1 MSQASV
7 APTPTPAA
15 QSTVPAAS
23 EGAGL
28 GAVSFALAKREFTR
42 FIRQPQR
49 VVGSL
54 GQPLLFWAFL
64 GAGFTPSFRPPGMGD
79 ITYLEYFYPGVLM
92 MMILFAAVFST
103 ITVIEDRDQ
112 GFLQG
117 VIVAPVPRLSIVL
130 GKVFGGT
137 SIALFQAFI
146 LLLATPFLGLPITL
160 GGLALVIMAMILTGI
175 GYTALGFAIAW
186 GMRST
191 SGFHAIMMVFL
202 MPLWLLSGA
211 LFPMAGA
218 PGWLSVVMSI
228 NPVAH
233 AMTILRMPFYHTPS
247 EVFASTPYL
256 TGLAVVIV
264 WVTLGLW
271 ISVRRVSK
279 QDRGA

>member
-1 MSQASV
+1 MSQTTLASSPPTEITAA
-7 APTPTPAA
+7 APHG
-15 QSTVPAAS
+15 AS
-23 EGAGL
+23 L
-28 GAVSFALAKREFTR
+28 GAVTFALAKREFTR

-64 GAGFTPSFRPPGMGD
+64 GAGFTPSFRPPGLGD
-79 ITYLEYFYPGVLM
+79 ITYIEYFYPGVLM

-117 VIVAPVPRLSIVL
+117 VIVAPVPRLAIVL

-146 LLLATPFLGLPITL
+146 LLLATPFLDLPITL
-160 GGLALVIMAMILTGI
+160 GGLGLVIMAMVLTGI

-211 LFPMAGA
+211 LFPMTGA
-218 PGWLSVVMSI
+218 PGWLAGIMAI

-233 AMTILRMPFYHTPS
+233 AMTILRAPFYSTPAQ
-247 EVFASTPYL
+247 VFADSSYL
-256 TGLAVVIV
+256 TGLAVVVV

-271 ISVRRVSK
+271 VSVRRVSK
-279 QDRGA
+279 QEKGV

>member
-1 MSQASV
+1 
-7 APTPTPAA
+7 
-15 QSTVPAAS
+15 
-23 EGAGL
+23 
-28 GAVSFALAKREFTR
+28 
-42 FIRQPQR
+42 
-49 VVGSL
+49 
-54 GQPLLFWAFL
+54 LLFWAFL
-64 GAGFTPSFRPPGMGD
+64 GAGFTPSFRPPGLGD
-79 ITYLEYFYPGVLM
+79 ITYIEYFYPGVLM

-117 VIVAPVPRLSIVL
+117 VIVAPVPRLAIVL

-146 LLLATPFLGLPITL
+146 LLLATPFLDLPITL
-160 GGLALVIMAMILTGI
+160 GGLGLVIMAMVLTGI

-218 PGWLSVVMSI
+218 PGWLSGIMAI

-233 AMTILRMPFYHTPS
+233 AMTILRAPFYSTPAQ
-247 EVFASTPYL
+247 VFADSSYL
-256 TGLAVVIV
+256 TGLAVVLV

-279 QDRGA
+279 QEKGA